1 MDDRR
6 NGELALARDVCRPTV
21 YMTTPA
27 TTLPSSTPPHAS
39 DAGIANRIRAM
50 SKPPSPKGEKKPR
63 PDVAERLAAAV
74 ASPED
79 APPGLDWQAFS
90 AAYFPGRHRH
100 DLEAMT
106 AYSAYRR
113 APVVEQRTP
122 EDADRAEQ
130 TDDTTLSRA
139 LRTWEDEG
147 GAVS

>member
-1 MDDRR
+1 
-6 NGELALARDVCRPTV
+6 V
-21 YMTTPA
+21 
-27 TTLPSSTPPHAS
+27 
-39 DAGIANRIRAM
+39 
-50 SKPPSPKGEKKPR
+50 SKPPSAKGERKPR

-74 ASPED
+74 ASPEH
-79 APPGLDWQAFS
+79 APAGLDWQAFS

-100 DLEAMT
+100 DLEAVT

-113 APVVEQRTP
+113 ADMVEQRTP
-122 EDADRAEQ
+122 EGADRAEQ